1 MFLNRLDNN
10 SKQLFLNLA
19 YSVAQSDESF
29 SNMQKELIKNYA
41 SEMDIAD
48 IDFKKDDFI
57 LENELK
63 KVQNKDYQKIIL
75 IEILAIV
82 YSDNIM
88 HPAEKEIIDTMV
100 DNWNL
105 NSSLV
110 TVYGEWSKSLLS
122 LQIQGEA
129 LLEVD

>member
-29 SNMQKELIKNYA
+29 SDMQKELIKNYA

-110 TVYGEWSKSLLS
+110 TIYGEWSKSLLS

>member
-1 MFLNRLDNN
+1 M
-10 SKQLFLNLA
+10 SHSQIK
-19 YSVAQSDESF
+19 
-29 SNMQKELIKNYA
+29 QKELIGNYA
-41 SEMDIAD
+41 SEMDINN
-48 IDFKKDDFI
+48 IDFNKKNFV

-88 HPAEKEIIDTMV
+88 HPAEKEIIDAIV
-100 DNWNL
+100 DTWSL

>member
-1 MFLNRLDNN
+1 MFLNRLNDD
-10 SKQLFLNLA
+10 SKKLFLKLA

-29 SNMQKELIKNYA
+29 SDMQKELIKNYA
-41 SEMDIAD
+41 SEMDIDD
-48 IDFKKDDFI
+48 IQFNKSEFN
-57 LENELK
+57 LENDLK
-63 KVQNKDYQKIIL
+63 TVQNKDYQKIIL

-88 HPAEKEIIDTMV
+88 HPSEKEIIDTIV
-100 DNWNL
+100 DTWNL

>member
-29 SNMQKELIKNYA
+29 SDMQKELIENYA
-41 SEMDIAD
+41 SEMDID
-48 IDFKKDDFI
+48 NINFNKNDFV
-57 LENELK
+57 LESALK

-88 HPAEKEIIDTMV
+88 HPAEKDIIDTIV
-100 DNWNL
+100 DTWNL

>member
-29 SNMQKELIKNYA
+29 SDMQKELIENYA
-41 SEMDIAD
+41 SEMDID
-48 IDFKKDDFI
+48 NINFNKNDFV
-57 LENELK
+57 LESALK
-63 KVQNKDYQKIIL
+63 KVQNKDYQKLIL

-88 HPAEKEIIDTMV
+88 HPAEKDIIDTIV
-100 DNWNL
+100 DTWNL

>member
-19 YSVAQSDESF
+19 YSVAQSDELF
-29 SNMQKELIKNYA
+29 SDMQKELIKNYA
-41 SEMDIAD
+41 SEMDID
-48 IDFKKDDFI
+48 NIDFNKNNFD
-57 LENELK
+57 LESELK

-88 HPAEKEIIDTMV
+88 HPAEKEIIDTIV
-100 DNWNL
+100 DTWNL

>member
-29 SNMQKELIKNYA
+29 SDMQKELIGNYA
-41 SEMDIAD
+41 SEMDID
-48 IDFKKDDFI
+48 NIDFNKNNFVI
-57 LENELK
+57 ESELK

-75 IEILAIV
+75 IEILATV

-88 HPAEKEIIDTMV
+88 HPAEKEIIDTIV
-100 DNWNL
+100 DTWNL

>member
-29 SNMQKELIKNYA
+29 SDMQKELIGNYA
-41 SEMDIAD
+41 SEMDID
-48 IDFKKDDFI
+48 NIDFNKNDFVS
-57 LENELK
+57 ESALK

-88 HPAEKEIIDTMV
+88 HPAEKEIIDTIV
-100 DNWNL
+100 DTWNL